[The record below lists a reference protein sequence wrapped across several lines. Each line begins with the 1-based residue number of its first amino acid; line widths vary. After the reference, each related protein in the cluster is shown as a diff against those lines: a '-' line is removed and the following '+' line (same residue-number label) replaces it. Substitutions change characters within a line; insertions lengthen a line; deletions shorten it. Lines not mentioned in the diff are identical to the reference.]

1 MQAPDAAAQWTKH
14 WLYDWDGGNVD
25 LFLAMHRA
33 LPDGWVW
40 LPELLSALGSY
51 WGAPA
56 VVVLLLV
63 WRRMQGRQGA
73 IPLSVP
79 LCRFAL
85 GLPLAIAA
93 AALAKTV
100 FALPRP
106 FVLLGDSVYRAA
118 SAPDSRYTMPS
129 GHAVYM
135 GVLAAALWPVLGRSG
150 RIGVLLFAV
159 AVGWSRIVL
168 GAHFPVD
175 VIAGF
180 ALGWAC
186 VAVVD
191 PWAQRIARG
200 LPLAGPTRRRLA
212 SRRRSPGPGAL
223 TGLMTEQETRTP
235 RGPLPPS
242 PSPSR
247 NPLN

>member
-1 MQAPDAAAQWTKH
+1 MQAPDMAAQWMKL
-14 WLYDWDGGNVD
+14 WLYDWGGANVD
-25 LFLAMHRA
+25 LFLSIQRSLA
-33 LPDGWVW
+33 DGWIW
-40 LPELLSALGSY
+40 LPEFLSTVGSY

-56 VVVLLLV
+56 VVVLFLV
-63 WRRMQGRQGA
+63 WGHISVRHAA
-73 IPLSVP
+73 IPLRVS
-79 LCRFAL
+79 LGRFVL
-85 GLPLAIAA
+85 GLPLSFAA
-93 AALAKTV
+93 AALTKTL

-135 GVLAAALWPVLGRSG
+135 GVLTASLWPILGRTG
-150 RIGVLLFAV
+150 RIGVLLFAG

-186 VAVVD
+186 VAAVG
-191 PWAQRIARG
+191 PWARRVARS
-200 LPLAGPTRRRLA
+200 LPLAGVVR
-212 SRRRSPGPGAL
+212 
-223 TGLMTEQETRTP
+223 
-235 RGPLPPS
+235 
-242 PSPSR
+242 
-247 NPLN
+247 

>member
-1 MQAPDAAAQWTKH
+1 MQAPDMATQWMKH
-14 WLYDWDGGNVD
+14 WLYDWGGANVD
-25 LFLAMHRA
+25 LFLGIQRT
-33 LPDGWVW
+33 LPDGWIW
-40 LPELLSALGSY
+40 LPEFLSVVGSY

-56 VVVLLLV
+56 VVVLFLV
-63 WRRMQGRQGA
+63 WGHVSVRRAA
-73 IPLSVP
+73 IPSRVVLW
-79 LCRFAL
+79 RFAL
-85 GLPLAIAA
+85 GLPLSFAA
-93 AALAKTV
+93 AALAKIL
-100 FALPRP
+100 FAFPRP

-118 SAPDSRYTMPS
+118 SAPESRYTMPS

-135 GVLAAALWPVLGRSG
+135 GVLAAALWPALGRTG
-150 RIGVLLFAV
+150 KIGVLLFAV

-200 LPLAGPTRRRLA
+200 LGDALR
-212 SRRRSPGPGAL
+212 SRS
-223 TGLMTEQETRTP
+223 
-235 RGPLPPS
+235 RGH
-242 PSPSR
+242 
-247 NPLN
+247 